1 VSARQEEWRSKIRE
15 RRTELMER
23 FGHHTQARDFLAHQP
38 PSVALVSA
46 QKMTVAAPAFD
57 GLAAHGT

>member
-1 VSARQEEWRSKIRE
+1 
-15 RRTELMER
+15 MER

-38 PSVALVSA
+38 PSEALVSA